1 MKGYQVRIAW
11 VTGGTDNAFVFM
23 AKKVERV
30 EVRKGYDLWAE
41 TYDTTPN
48 PVVAMDARHT
58 INLLAPQPD
67 EQILDAGCGT
77 GRNLRALTAVGSQAV
92 GLDFSLGMLK
102 VARRHNPHAPLLEAD
117 LQKPHPLRAR
127 CFDAVLCALIGEHL
141 SDLPTVFREAHST
154 LKPGGRYLF
163 SVYHPELA
171 AAGKEANFE
180 REQVEYRFGAFRY
193 TVADY
198 MNLLDDAGFKGLKSY
213 EFVGDE
219 ALVEKV
225 PAAKKYLNFPVLLIL
240 EARKN

>member
-1 MKGYQVRIAW
+1 
-11 VTGGTDNAFVFM
+11 M

-30 EVRKGYDLWAE
+30 NVRQGYDLWAE

-48 PVVAMDARHT
+48 PIVAMDARHT
-58 INLLAPQPD
+58 LKLLAPRAD
-67 EQILDAGCGT
+67 ERILDAGCGT
-77 GRNLRALTAVGSQAV
+77 GRNLRGLINAGSQAF

-102 VARRHNPHAPLLEAD
+102 VARRNHPQAPLVQAD
-117 LQKPHPLRAR
+117 LQKPHPLKAN

-141 SDLPTVFREAHST
+141 DNLPAVFREAHKA
-154 LKPGGRYLF
+154 LKADGRYLF

-180 REQVEYRFGAFRY
+180 REEVEYRLGAVRH

-198 MNLLDDAGFKGLKSY
+198 MNLLTDAGFKSLRKF
-213 EFVGDE
+213 EFFGDE
-219 ALVEKV
+219 QLAEKV
-225 PAAKKYLNFPVLLIL
+225 PAAKKYLNFPVLLVL

>member
-1 MKGYQVRIAW
+1 
-11 VTGGTDNAFVFM
+11 M
-23 AKKVERV
+23 AKKIERV
-30 EVRKGYDLWAE
+30 EVRQGYDLWAE

-58 INLLAPQPD
+58 INLLAPEPE

-77 GRNLRALTAVGSQAV
+77 GRNLQALTRAGSQAV

-102 VARRHNPHAPLLEAD
+102 VARRNNPQAPLLQAD
-117 LQKPHPLRAR
+117 LQKPHPLRAA

-141 SDLPTVFREAHST
+141 SDLPTVFQEAYAA
-154 LKPGGRYLF
+154 LKPRGRYLF

-198 MNLLDDAGFKGLKSY
+198 MNLLDDAGFKRLMKY
-213 EFVGDE
+213 EFLGDE
-219 ALVEKV
+219 ALAEKV
-225 PAAKKYLNFPVLLIL
+225 PVARKYMNFPVLLVL
-240 EARKN
+240 DARKN

>member
-1 MKGYQVRIAW
+1 
-11 VTGGTDNAFVFM
+11 M

-30 EVRKGYDLWAE
+30 AVREGYDLWAE

-77 GRNLRALTAVGSQAV
+77 GRNLQAMTMAGSQAV

-102 VARRHNPHAPLLEAD
+102 VAQRNNPQAPLVQAD
-117 LQKPHPLRAR
+117 LQKPHPLRTN

-141 SDLPTVFREAHST
+141 SDLPTVFREARSA
-154 LKPGGRYLF
+154 LKPRGRYIF

-180 REQVEYRFGAFRY
+180 REETEYRFGAFRY

-198 MNLLDDAGFKGLKSY
+198 MNLLDDAGFKNLKSY
-213 EFVGDE
+213 EFLGDDVL
-219 ALVEKV
+219 AEKV
-225 PAAKKYLNFPVLLIL
+225 PAARKYLNFPVLLVL
-240 EARKN
+240 KARK